1 MNKHHVSFAKKEEA
15 MTVKNIQTHLR
26 IYNRLVKS
34 PGCDTRTGLQFVE
47 NLEEVFGRRS
57 KEYQVAECARVLSTI
72 CSALPTND
80 THLWEAPHP

>member
-1 MNKHHVSFAKKEEA
+1 MNKHQVSFASKEEA
-15 MTVKNIQTHLR
+15 MTVKNIQIYLR

-57 KEYQVAECARVLSTI
+57 KEYAVAESARILSTI
-72 CSALPTND
+72 CSSLPAHD
-80 THLWEAPHP
+80 TQFWEAPHP